1 MSGLNISVYALNS
14 RSPLIQIGDSQFEW
28 STRAPLDQKN
38 RPDDTLYVTK
48 PNDSLPALAFKYY
61 SDCRL
66 WWVIYD
72 TNASLIQGNPV
83 DLPVGILLHIPSQ
96 NAIEMELLD
105 AQ

>member
-1 MSGLNISVYALNS
+1 MSSLNVSVYALNS
-14 RSPLIQIGDSQFEW
+14 RCPLIQIGTSFEF
-28 STRAPLDQKN
+28 STRVPLPQKT

-48 PNDSLPALAFKYY
+48 PNDMLPALAYRFYN
-61 SDCRL
+61 DVRL

-72 TNASLIQGNPV
+72 TNASILTDNPI

-105 AQ
+105 AD

>member
-1 MSGLNISVYALNS
+1 MSILNVSVYALNS
-14 RSPLIQIGDSQFEW
+14 RSPLLQMDENTFEW
-28 STRAPLDQKN
+28 STRVPLEEKT

-61 SDCRL
+61 SDVRL

-72 TNASLIQGNPV
+72 TNASLIQGNPL
-83 DLPVGILLHIPSQ
+83 DLPSGLLLHIPSQ

-105 AQ
+105 AE